1 MTVFHAIRRR
11 YQINRAVRELS
22 RLDSNILQ
30 DIGID
35 RDNIAEMV
43 EEMIDTRTAQSMETR
58 ATGTGYAHANYTA
71 AGGAAA

>member
-22 RLDSNILQ
+22 RLDNEMLQ
-30 DIGID
+30 DIGIE
-35 RDNIAEMV
+35 RANITAMV
-43 EEMIDTRTAQSMETR
+43 EKMIDGRAAQSMD
-58 ATGTGYAHANYTA
+58 ASPASSGYAGTNYTA

>member
-11 YQINRAVRELS
+11 YQINQAVRELS
-22 RLDSNILQ
+22 RLDDDILQ

-35 RDNIAEMV
+35 RANIAETV
-43 EEMIDTRTAQSMETR
+43 ERMIDTRAAQSMDTKRTE
-58 ATGTGYAHANYTA
+58 AGYATTNYTA

>member
-22 RLDSNILQ
+22 RLDNDILQ

-35 RDNIAEMV
+35 RANITDTV
-43 EEMIDTRTAQSMETR
+43 EKMIDARAVQSVDTKPAR
-58 ATGTGYAHANYTA
+58 TGYAHPNYTA